1 MLDPQQSTT
10 TTGVTLCYLCTIT
23 DSLKKQHM
31 RYLQTLSLTLALLG
45 ITPGVAQQV
54 DYSVVTVP
62 EESGIDF
69 MQVSSASDYV
79 CLPLVKRNTKS
90 LQWMTN
96 RVLGISNEGT
106 HIAYLSYRNATSN
119 IFVKELGKQGSSVQ
133 RTNRQ
138 MVLDFSYSPDG
149 EYICFSEQRG
159 STNQIFRT
167 SAKQGYICRQLTSA
181 NKDYSPVYSPDMK
194 QVFFARQEANSL
206 SIWGYDTSNN
216 FLSSYTSGMNPYPVP
231 GEAAFICSRM
241 NNSGRSEIWKINYET
256 GIEEC
261 IISDPNRSFSSPSI
275 SPNGKWILFVG
286 ESVIETGSF
295 VYRNTDL
302 FASLLDGTAF
312 TQLTYHAADDLSP
325 VWSRDGSY
333 IYFIS
338 QRGSADGTANI
349 WRMTF
354 LY

>member
-1 MLDPQQSTT
+1 MLLAAV
-10 TTGVTLCYLCTIT
+10 G
-23 DSLKKQHM
+23 
-31 RYLQTLSLTLALLG
+31 TLA
-45 ITPGVAQQV
+45 VHAQQV

-69 MQVSSASDYV
+69 MQVTSASDYV
-79 CLPLVKRNTKS
+79 CLPLVKRNTRV
-90 LQWMTN
+90 LNWMTN
-96 RVLGISNEGT
+96 RVLDISKEGT
-106 HIAYLSYRNATSN
+106 HIAYLSFRNESSN
-119 IFVKELGKQGSSVQ
+119 IFVKELGKQGGSVQ

-159 STNQIFRT
+159 ATNQIFRT

-206 SIWGYDTSNN
+206 SIWGYDTTNN
-216 FLSSYTSGMNPYPVP
+216 FLSSYTSGMNPCPVP
-231 GEAAFICSRM
+231 NEKAFLCSRT
-241 NNSGRSEIWKINYET
+241 NNSSRTEIWKINYET

-261 IISDPNRSFSSPSI
+261 IISDPARSFSSPTI
-275 SPNGKWILFVG
+275 SPDGRWILFVG
-286 ESVIETGSF
+286 ESVIETGSL

-302 FASLLDGTAF
+302 FACHLDGTSF
-312 TQLTYHAADDLSP
+312 SQLTYHAADDLSP
-325 VWSRDGSY
+325 VWSQDGSY